1 MIQSQRSKQSLTLP
15 LSYAVLAHGE
25 EIDCLVL
32 RQPTTGD
39 VIDLGQP
46 MRLLPGN
53 GMEEPAVEVR
63 MNVVAHYVA
72 RLAAIPLSSVK
83 ALSLGDFGRAT
94 QAVLGF
100 FGEDTAPP
108 DRVRRDWL
116 PFHCPASRHCRWVIL
131 DAPRRRCWVFS
142 GKTQHRRIE

>member
-1 MIQSQRSKQSLTLP
+1 MSDHALTIT
-15 LSYAVLAHGE
+15 LSTPVMAHGE

-32 RQPTTGD
+32 RQPTTAD
-39 VIDLGQP
+39 LIDLGQP

-53 GMEEPAVEVR
+53 GMEDPAVEVR
-63 MNVVAHYVA
+63 MNVVANYVA

-100 FGEDTAPP
+100 FGEDGDSV
-108 DRVRRDWL
+108 DRTSSSPTVSSKS
-116 PFHCPASRHCRWVIL
+116 PGSSKH
-131 DAPRRRCWVFS
+131 PRATS
-142 GKTQHRRIE
+142 

>member
-1 MIQSQRSKQSLTLP
+1 MSDQALTIP
-15 LSYAVLAHGE
+15 LSAPVMAHGE

-32 RQPTTGD
+32 RQPTTAD
-39 VIDLGQP
+39 LIDLGQP

-53 GMEEPAVEVR
+53 GMEDPAVEVR

-72 RLAAIPLSSVK
+72 RLAAVPLSSVK

-100 FGEDTAPP
+100 FGEDGAPADRMSSSPTASSKSPGSSK
-108 DRVRRDWL
+108 
-116 PFHCPASRHCRWVIL
+116 H
-131 DAPRRRCWVFS
+131 PRATS
-142 GKTQHRRIE
+142 

>member
-1 MIQSQRSKQSLTLP
+1 MSDPIATQQSLTLP

-108 DRVRRDWL
+108 DRVSNSPSVSSKSPGSSRL
-116 PFHCPASRHCRWVIL
+116 PRATS
-131 DAPRRRCWVFS
+131 
-142 GKTQHRRIE
+142 

>member
-1 MIQSQRSKQSLTLP
+1 MSHPISTQESLTLP
-15 LSYAVLAHGE
+15 LSYAVIAHGE
-25 EIDCLVL
+25 EIDCLIL
-32 RQPTTGD
+32 RHPTTAD

-108 DRVRRDWL
+108 DRVSNSPSASSKSPGSSRL
-116 PFHCPASRHCRWVIL
+116 PRATS
-131 DAPRRRCWVFS
+131 
-142 GKTQHRRIE
+142 

>member
-1 MIQSQRSKQSLTLP
+1 MSTQELTIP
-15 LSYAVLAHGE
+15 LSAPVMAHGE

-32 RQPTTGD
+32 RQPTTAD
-39 VIDLGQP
+39 LIDLGQP

-53 GMEEPAVEVR
+53 GMEDPAVEVR
-63 MNVVAHYVA
+63 MNVVANYVS

-100 FGEDTAPP
+100 FGEGEADMGPVDRTSSSPTASSKSPGSSK
-108 DRVRRDWL
+108 
-116 PFHCPASRHCRWVIL
+116 H
-131 DAPRRRCWVFS
+131 PRATS
-142 GKTQHRRIE
+142 

>member
-1 MIQSQRSKQSLTLP
+1 MNTNPMNHDDLTII
-15 LSYAVLAHGE
+15 LSRPVTAHGE
-25 EIDCLVL
+25 EIDRLTL
-32 RQPTTGD
+32 RQPTTAD
-39 VIDLGQP
+39 LIELGQP

-53 GMEEPAVEVR
+53 GMEEPAIEVR

-100 FGEDTAPP
+100 FGEDGSQQATAGTNS
-108 DRVRRDWL
+108 L
-116 PFHCPASRHCRWVIL
+116 PSASSKSLGSSKH
-131 DAPRRRCWVFS
+131 PRATS
-142 GKTQHRRIE
+142 